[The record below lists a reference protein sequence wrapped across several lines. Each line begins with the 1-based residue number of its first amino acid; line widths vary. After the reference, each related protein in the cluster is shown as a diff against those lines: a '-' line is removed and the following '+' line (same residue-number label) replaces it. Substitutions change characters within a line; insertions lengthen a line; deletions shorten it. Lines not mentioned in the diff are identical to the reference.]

1 MIKRTE
7 IEKKM
12 GESVQGEENSG
23 FSQILE
29 ELLREVVPV
38 EYGPVKKCEVLE
50 YALDKARTELMEG
63 GFESAEVE
71 GPVEFDS
78 DLANSFFG
86 GPVEK
91 HFHLSLCSQV
101 IEDPGYEGGI
111 LGIACQET
119 ARYFAFLK
127 AANEKQADEQAMYT
141 SHGLLVSNEHFRKLL
156 NPEVQ
161 IKGYDYFG
169 TYINHDWI
177 FYRTDKKVYPLSQ

>member
-86 GPVEK
+86 GPRGGLYAEG
-91 HFHLSLCSQV
+91 SL
-101 IEDPGYEGGI
+101 P
-111 LGIACQET
+111 
-119 ARYFAFLK
+119 
-127 AANEKQADEQAMYT
+127 
-141 SHGLLVSNEHFRKLL
+141 
-156 NPEVQ
+156 
-161 IKGYDYFG
+161 
-169 TYINHDWI
+169 
-177 FYRTDKKVYPLSQ
+177 YPQ